1 MPAKKIELKKL
12 NVKEHAKLKNKLLEV
27 RRVGAHPIFVEITKT
42 DTISKVLEKSDIPVS
57 DNEVK
62 VEGIKARGVK
72 WHSLTLKTKAFDFSK
87 IAVTTKVKGS
97 N

>member
-1 MPAKKIELKKL
+1 MPAKKIELKKV

-27 RRVGAHPIFVEITKT
+27 RRVGAHPIFIQITKT
-42 DTISKVLEKSDIPVS
+42 DTISKALEKSDIPV
-57 DNEVK
+57 DGEVK
-62 VEGIKARGVK
+62 IEGMKERGVK
-72 WHSLTLKTKAFDFSK
+72 WHSLTLKNKAFDFSK